1 MTREIVLGLLS
12 NKLQDVS
19 FIPDTNILFGKYSY
33 NQLTLGTYF
42 IDYNESSLDFDLR
55 EYQEKYISS
64 EYYKI
69 PGYTQWNY
77 YLIFIR
83 TSYQEEQKIHIEKDD
98 IYTRKFVFTPDELK
112 KYFEYQ
118 KSDKAVDAD
127 IINVWKEKLKAVDLD
142 EVYSEAPYTKAIPRY
157 LANEVIKDIEVEQL
171 TTKSNQKL
179 TINKI
184 SHLKLKDDYR
194 KYPVLKGFTLG
205 KVNLIKGVNG
215 SGKTSFLESIELI
228 VAGKTIRN
236 PSSPEKNNCIEATY
250 NDGVLKDEYTPGDN
264 SKYRERD
271 IAWYASAAKSGNE
284 LFRSFNRYNFYDSD
298 AAYNLSYNSNVGSS
312 LSKYLSSI
320 ALGPE
325 FSRIQNRLEGF
336 NERLAKENNDR
347 KKIIKE
353 ETTRSD
359 NAKKTLESIQ
369 SASNPK
375 EYFDSFMAFAKE
387 IKWNKELPKKFDDSY
402 SLFEENYQTT
412 QSYINSLNQLL
423 ITIKLRNLKSW
434 KEDLIKIEKA
444 LQDCNKSKV
453 QIKEVN
459 IIIKENDIL
468 LNNLDTQFRIL
479 ESAKKFFEDQSSFN
493 LWNLNERI
501 NLLSIEIKKS
511 KRIIEQVER
520 ISDQSFLQNNIIF
533 DIYKNKKTAAQQ
545 DLSNKQKQI
554 KGQIENLKSNLNKL
568 QGIVSEIKSHGKQYI
583 SLNENADACPL
594 CETPYSYDE
603 LSDRISKIAQDLKE
617 NVAIDQLNNQLI
629 KIDADLL
636 NLEADIKNIQLLEIA
651 ISNSYSETDY
661 AQFSLIQISD
671 HINTIRTKVNVDEA
685 EYLKLSQL
693 KQDFADKGLFEENFN
708 TIKESLEDNF
718 ENIKFVFTDKSLF
731 EEMYNKIKK
740 QSFDLTLLTKTAKDH
755 LLDLENTLKKII
767 QEVAPSVNYL
777 EYDA

>member
-312 LSKYLSSI
+312 LSKYLS
-320 ALGPE
+320 
-325 FSRIQNRLEGF
+325 
-336 NERLAKENNDR
+336 
-347 KKIIKE
+347 
-353 ETTRSD
+353 
-359 NAKKTLESIQ
+359 
-369 SASNPK
+369 
-375 EYFDSFMAFAKE
+375 
-387 IKWNKELPKKFDDSY
+387 
-402 SLFEENYQTT
+402 
-412 QSYINSLNQLL
+412 
-423 ITIKLRNLKSW
+423 
-434 KEDLIKIEKA
+434 
-444 LQDCNKSKV
+444 
-453 QIKEVN
+453 
-459 IIIKENDIL
+459 
-468 LNNLDTQFRIL
+468 
-479 ESAKKFFEDQSSFN
+479 
-493 LWNLNERI
+493 
-501 NLLSIEIKKS
+501 
-511 KRIIEQVER
+511 
-520 ISDQSFLQNNIIF
+520 
-533 DIYKNKKTAAQQ
+533 
-545 DLSNKQKQI
+545 
-554 KGQIENLKSNLNKL
+554 
-568 QGIVSEIKSHGKQYI
+568 
-583 SLNENADACPL
+583 
-594 CETPYSYDE
+594 
-603 LSDRISKIAQDLKE
+603 
-617 NVAIDQLNNQLI
+617 
-629 KIDADLL
+629 
-636 NLEADIKNIQLLEIA
+636 
-651 ISNSYSETDY
+651 
-661 AQFSLIQISD
+661 
-671 HINTIRTKVNVDEA
+671 
-685 EYLKLSQL
+685 
-693 KQDFADKGLFEENFN
+693 
-708 TIKESLEDNF
+708 
-718 ENIKFVFTDKSLF
+718 
-731 EEMYNKIKK
+731 
-740 QSFDLTLLTKTAKDH
+740 
-755 LLDLENTLKKII
+755 
-767 QEVAPSVNYL
+767 
-777 EYDA
+777 